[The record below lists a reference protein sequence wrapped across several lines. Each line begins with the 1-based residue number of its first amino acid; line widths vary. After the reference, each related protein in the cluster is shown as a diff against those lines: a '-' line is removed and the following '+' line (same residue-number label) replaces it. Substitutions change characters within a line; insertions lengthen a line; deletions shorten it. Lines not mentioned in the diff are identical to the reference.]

1 MLLGYFNA
9 NQNPSGRIVI
19 SIVVALYLLYYK
31 VDLSVPPN
39 FLFRKICQHLPFL
52 YLTAV
57 L

>member
-19 SIVVALYLLYYK
+19 STVVAPYLLYHK
-31 VDLSVPPN
+31 VELSVPPN
-39 FLFRKICQHLPFL
+39 FLFICQHLPIL